1 VKLYLH
7 HPLLPFYRFFAIL
20 SLGGDPMLPGVYLA
34 IKKDGSKYYRSSITY
49 RGKHI
54 SLGSYTTEEEANQA
68 YLLAGEVL
76 GNAALWNIN
85 NYPDSC
91 LLPFDKW
98 VILINFRD
106 NGIYFKTPIYLKKY
120 YFLYYISRDY
130 CLKFDRDDLFYYAR
144 HKISKRG
151 GHLFVAEYGMQ
162 VNILSRYGIKSFAV
176 AGRDYRF
183 VNGDDTDF
191 TYGNIDIINR
201 YHGVSLVYRNGQP
214 EYLAKIHI
222 HGDYIIGRY
231 KTETEAAI
239 AYNKAAL
246 LLRNKGL
253 HKEFLMNYIDG
264 INEISYAAIYQ
275 KVRISKKLLAYA
287 DSL

>member
-1 VKLYLH
+1 M
-7 HPLLPFYRFFAIL
+7 LPFYSFFAIL
-20 SLGGDPMLPGVYLA
+20 SLGGDPMLPGAYLA
-34 IKKDGSKYYRSSITY
+34 VKKDGSKYYRSSITY
-49 RGKHI
+49 KGKHI
-54 SLGSYTTEEEANQA
+54 SLGSYSTEIEANQA

-76 GNAALWNIN
+76 RSDSMWDIE

-91 LLPFDKW
+91 MLSFEKW

-120 YFLYYISRDY
+120 YFLYYIERDF

-144 HKISKRG
+144 HKIIKRG
-151 GHLFVAEYGMQ
+151 GHLFVSEYGMQ

-183 VNGDDTDF
+183 VNGDHTDF
-191 TYGNIDIINR
+191 TYDNIEIINR
-201 YHGVSLVYRNGQP
+201 YYGVSLVYRNGQP

-222 HGDYIIGRY
+222 QGDYIVGRY

-246 LLRNKGL
+246 ILKNKGL
-253 HKEFLMNYIDG
+253 KKDFLLNYIDG
-264 INEISYAAIYQ
+264 IDEISYAAIFQ
-275 KVRISKKLLAYA
+275 KVRISKKILSYA
-287 DSL
+287 ESI